1 VADYPG
7 PVEAVRVYLGERTI
21 GEAVFAV
28 ATPVVADRIALTNSH
43 WDFSIEETRRTLGFD
58 RLRVVNDFTAQAL
71 AIPVLRPDELQ
82 KIGGG
87 EPVPGHPIGVIGP
100 GTGLGV
106 SGLLP
111 AGDHWQPIPGE
122 GGHVS
127 LAPHDEVEQAVLSR
141 LRARFGHVSNERVL
155 SGPGLINLASALA
168 ALEGVEL
175 VLTEPMQVA
184 ERARS
189 GACRFCAAAL
199 SRFSSILGAAA
210 GDLAL
215 TLGARGGIYV
225 GGGLCRSLGDLFERE
240 RFRAGFAAKG
250 RLRYFVEPIPTYL
263 VLHHDPG
270 LLGAAALALT
280 P

>member
-1 VADYPG
+1 MADYPG
-7 PVEAVRVYLGERTI
+7 PVEAVRAYLGERRI

-28 ATPVVADRIALTNSH
+28 ATPVVADRIALTNAP
-43 WDFSIEETRRTLGFD
+43 WDFSIAATCQALGFD
-58 RLRVVNDFTAQAL
+58 RLRVINDFTAQAL

-87 EPVPGHPIGVIGP
+87 EPVAGHAIGVIGP

-106 SGLLP
+106 GGLLP

-127 LAPHDEVEQAVLSR
+127 LAPHDEVEQAVLSV
-141 LRARFGHVSNERVL
+141 LRARFGHVSNERVM
-155 SGPGLINLASALA
+155 SGPGLVNLATALA
-168 ALEGVEL
+168 ALDGVEL
-175 VLTEPMQVA
+175 ALAEPMEVA
-184 ERARS
+184 ERAR
-189 GACRFCAAAL
+189 GGGCRFCVAAL
-199 SRFSSILGAAA
+199 RHFSSMLGAAA

-225 GGGLCRSLGDLFERE
+225 GGGLCRSLGDLFEHD
-240 RFRAGFAAKG
+240 RFRAGFVAKG
-250 RLRYFVEPIPTYL
+250 RLRYFVEPIPSFL

-270 LLGAAALALT
+270 LLGAAALALA